1 MYKIIKAETEA
12 LLTIAEGLNY
22 INLADN
28 GCFVLCDESDAT
40 GIAIDGTVYHILG
53 RDKLTDDAE
62 DIIILPFD
70 TGGWA
75 MTTNKALDDI
85 DALNVDQEYRLTL
98 IELGITDYNELT
110 A

>member
-1 MYKIIKAETEA
+1 MYKVIKVETET

-28 GCFVLCDESDAT
+28 GCFVLCDESAAI
-40 GIAIDGTVYHILG
+40 GVAIDGTVYHILG
-53 RDKLTDDAE
+53 RNKLTDDAE
-62 DIIILPFD
+62 DVIILQFD

-75 MTTNKALDDI
+75 MTTNKALNDI

-98 IELGITDYNELT
+98 IELGITDYNKPN